1 MTSSI
6 TIIDIA
12 HKVLLP
18 YTRNCNTGN
27 KYEIK
32 TLLHMLRAMGLT
44 NDMLDS
50 MTSLID
56 GLKARNRLHKVPE
69 FIDGCISHTRT
80 LPVGSGFI
88 LDGERIVDLRNTT
101 QDDGDGK
108 TADVIAVTA
117 SGEEK
122 GISICGGKQ
131 RNDGKI
137 AKCIINPS
145 AKSLGATPE
154 DVAAY
159 DARAVCAVTE
169 FKADRIAKYGADESV
184 WPTRKE
190 TVAAVTAASDA
201 ALIAE
206 SRFTSLPSERKIA
219 IFQYLLHIDEVSAKP
234 ADYLAIADP
243 DMTKPNNFYK
253 FGDPVFPRWE
263 PRIVAKGI
271 YLDLYNC
278 DRIVGRL
285 QVKFN
290 NGVYHKG
297 KTSSL
302 YSSWNFTV
310 NLRDIFDLKGV
321 PIVVLK

>member
-1 MTSSI
+1 MSI
-6 TIIDIA
+6 DLAT
-12 HKVLLP
+12 KVLAP

-32 TLLHMLRAMGLT
+32 VLLHILRFMGLT
-44 NDMLDS
+44 NGMIDS
-50 MTSLID
+50 MAPLID
-56 GLKARNRLHKVPE
+56 GIKAYNSRNGVPE
-69 FIDGCISHTRT
+69 FIDGCISHIRT
-80 LPVGSGFI
+80 VPVGTGFI

-117 SGEEK
+117 SGAEK
-122 GISICGGKQ
+122 GISMCGGKPCKG
-131 RNDGKI
+131 GKI
-137 AKCIINPS
+137 AKCLINPS
-145 AKSLGATPE
+145 ATSLGATPE
-154 DVAAY
+154 DVTAY
-159 DARAVCAVTE
+159 NARATRAVTE
-169 FKADRIAKYGADESV
+169 FKADKISKYGMDESA
-184 WPTRKE
+184 WPTRL
-190 TVAAVTAASDA
+190 TTPAAVTAASDA

-206 SRFTSLPSERKIA
+206 SRFASLPYERKVA

-243 DMTKPNNFYK
+243 VTTKPNYFYK
-253 FGDPVFPRWE
+253 FGEPVFPRWE
-263 PRIVAKGI
+263 PRIVARGI

-278 DRIVGRL
+278 DTVVGRL

-321 PIVVLK
+321 STVVLK